1 MFERRVF
8 ESQLRHPLRQFAVD
22 DPVHGDALRPVVHPD
37 VCIVCQAI
45 GLPAAEG
52 VEGAF
57 RYDDF
62 AGCAVAVGLD
72 VELGFRRHGGYVFRF
87 HRERLL
93 YGGLHDEI
101 RLSVE
106 VNRAFRSK
114 IVAVSDAAAAV
125 YPCLRTVGQ
134 NDVFLRSALR
144 RFGHVGQD
152 GHVEMFAEA
161 LIQQV

>member
-1 MFERRVF
+1 MFSVF
-8 ESQLRHPLRQFAVD
+8 TVNGCCTE
-22 DPVHGDALRPVVHPD
+22 
-37 VCIVCQAI
+37 
-45 GLPAAEG
+45 
-52 VEGAF
+52 AF
-57 RYDDF
+57 TMK
-62 AGCAVAVGLD
+62 
-72 VELGFRRHGGYVFRF
+72 
-87 HRERLL
+87 
-93 YGGLHDEI
+93 I